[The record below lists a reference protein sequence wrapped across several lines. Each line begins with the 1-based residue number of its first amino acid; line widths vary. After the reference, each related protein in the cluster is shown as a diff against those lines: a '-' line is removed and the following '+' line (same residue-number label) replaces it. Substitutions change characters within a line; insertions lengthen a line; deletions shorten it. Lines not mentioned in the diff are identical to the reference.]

1 MQDAFPRIGSY
12 DLAAV
17 LGGCIACFSRL
28 KLSVTSQE
36 PLRNKWRGE
45 DQIPARIPKLLLRL
59 KPSEVKAESS
69 LPSVISKSQVTLVL

>member
-1 MQDAFPRIGSY
+1 MHSHA
-12 DLAAV
+12 LAPMTSQPCWEV
-17 LGGCIACFSRL
+17 GIACFSRL